1 MHIKTGHCKSPS
13 QLIQKQKSTETRKKQ
28 VCKKTDTERMLLNWV
43 SQTLNNLITA
53 GLSQQSNRSQRANS
67 QLANRRQVMIGFT
80 LSSDWLRE
88 WCKFF
93 LTNHRAFKSKTTA
106 IPNHLW
112 HPVGNC
118 STRLSSRICRQ
129 IPRFCRWLGHI
140 DQLLLFAFYEDIQT

>member
-13 QLIQKQKSTETRKKQ
+13 QLIQKQKSTQTCKKQ
-28 VCKKTDTERMLLNWV
+28 VCKKTERMLLNWV

-112 HPVGNC
+112 DSVEDY

-129 IPRFCRWLGHI
+129 IPQFCRWLGHI
-140 DQLLLFAFYEDIQT
+140 GQLLLFAFYEDTQT